1 MSSVMP
7 AAASRGSRQ
16 ERLIARLQ
24 IEIEELDRQRS
35 PLAIERRF
43 ALVGA
48 LADAQRFDEAAQ
60 ALDAIAVGAQEAETI
75 ARVHAQRGELLLRQ
89 RHIPRAIHEVNLA
102 LKLGESVQA
111 DALVGRAEALLGRI
125 YAAIDEPAIAR
136 EHLERGARLLE
147 GLRDA
152 GALAECLW
160 QLGVLAYH
168 EGRIAESQ
176 AAVARALTLLEAL
189 PGGLPAQD
197 IRLVGQ
203 LLDHQAFI
211 AFESGELAVA
221 LTLLEKA
228 IAHWA
233 QTEDKLALGRA
244 YDLVADA
251 RLYAGKW
258 REAEEAL
265 AQALSLV
272 ADDQATESLA
282 RRTASRLR
290 LWQGDLDAAERQA
303 RLAIERGLAAG
314 QPAAEAGGWEA
325 LADVRL
331 AQGRSEEAISLFEQA
346 TRINAKTNRVARLPV
361 SHLRL
366 AEACLAAGDAT
377 RAEAHLRRAR
387 ELFGDSPKLH
397 SKGFACRLDGEL
409 HLHRQNPGE
418 AVAAFTQSLSMF
430 EAAGF
435 LYDAACSHLGA
446 GRAFLALANAA
457 RARIHLEAAQRIL
470 TELGAKRLSAQA
482 AQLLAET
489 QRADATWASPP
500 PAPSLDALLIESL
513 VAASASPDLLLR
525 ELAILLRDELR
536 LTAAIFEQM
545 PDGIRLHAGG
555 APQAERMRRA
565 LESSLHDE
573 RSFPDDL
580 TVRVFSDARPGPDLA
595 PMRRF
600 FLCLAGAVPPSLA
613 TTIEALVHVVE
624 FILENHRLRNAA
636 RAARAVVSS
645 EPVANRFAHIGLLC
659 ESPAMLAV
667 AERIEKI
674 RSSDVTVL
682 ITGESGVG
690 KELVARALHATSRR
704 RDRVFL
710 PFNCAA
716 IPAELVESRLFGHRQ
731 GAFTGANKSALGIIR
746 SAAGGTLFLDEIGEL
761 ALHVQPK
768 LLRFLQEKEIHPVGD
783 EQPIK
788 VDVRVIAA
796 TNRDLEAEVAQGKF
810 REDLFHRLNVVRL
823 HVPPLR
829 ARRED
834 IAPLTKH
841 FLRECARREGKTVS
855 LSEAALERLCSLPW
869 PGNARQL
876 KNEVERAVAL
886 AEPNDVLTPDHFS
899 PELWRS
905 ASLAPSGSYPLPS
918 AVAGVRRGAGE
929 PLASGGATL
938 AEAVEALERRMV
950 AEALERHQGNVTHA
964 ARELGL
970 TRQGLILKRRRYGLE
985 KEPSCVAADNAPKLA
1000 RWSSG
1005 PR

>member
-1 MSSVMP
+1 MSNATLTSANSP
-7 AAASRGSRQ
+7 RGGRQ

-24 IEIEELDRQRS
+24 FEIKELDQQRS
-35 PLAIERRF
+35 PLATERRF
-43 ALVGA
+43 ALVEA
-48 LADAQRFDEAAQ
+48 LMDAQRFDEAAQ
-60 ALDAIAVGAQEAETI
+60 ALDAILAGAAEMETI
-75 ARVHAQRGELLLRQ
+75 ARAHASRGELLLRQ
-89 RHIPRAIHEVNLA
+89 QSIPRAIHEANLA
-102 LKLGESVQA
+102 LKLGESA
-111 DALVGRAEALLGRI
+111 LSDAVVGRAETLLGRI
-125 YAAIDEPAIAR
+125 YAAIDELAIAR
-136 EHLERGARLLE
+136 EHLERGARRLE

-152 GALAECLW
+152 RGLAECLW
-160 QLGVLAYH
+160 QLGVIAHH
-168 EGRIAESQ
+168 EGRDLESRE
-176 AAVARALTLLEAL
+176 AAARALSLLEAL

-197 IRLVGQ
+197 TRLVGQ
-203 LLDHQAFI
+203 LLDHQAFL
-211 AFESGELAVA
+211 AFEAGELAAA

-233 QTEDKLALGRA
+233 QTEDRLALGRA

-251 RLYAGKW
+251 RMYAGKW
-258 REAEEAL
+258 REAEAAL
-265 AQALSLV
+265 AQALALA
-272 ADDQATESLA
+272 ADDPATESLV

-314 QPAAEAGGWEA
+314 RAAAEAGGWEA
-325 LADVRL
+325 LAEALL
-331 AQGRSEEAISLFEQA
+331 AQGRGEEAVSLFEQA
-346 TRINAKTNRVARLPV
+346 TRINARINRVARLPV

-366 AEACLAAGDAT
+366 AEACLATGDAT

-387 ELFGDSPKLH
+387 ELAGDPPKLH
-397 SKGFACRLDGEL
+397 PRAVACRLDGEL
-409 HLHRQNPGE
+409 HLQRQNPGE
-418 AVAAFTQSLSMF
+418 AVTAFTQSLSMF

-457 RARIHLEAAQRIL
+457 RARFHLETAQRIL
-470 TELGAKRLSAQA
+470 TELGAKRLGAQA
-482 AQLLAET
+482 TQLVAET
-489 QRADATWASPP
+489 QRAAASAIAPP
-500 PAPSLDALLIESL
+500 PAPSLDALMIESL

-545 PDGIRLHAGG
+545 PDGLRLHAGG

-565 LESSLHDE
+565 LESSLHEE

-580 TVRVFSDARPGPDLA
+580 TVRVFSDARPGSDIA

-613 TTIEALVHVVE
+613 TAIEALAHVVE

-636 RAARAVVSS
+636 RAARAVVSG
-645 EPVANRFAHIGLLC
+645 EPVAHRFAHLGLLC

-674 RSSDVTVL
+674 RSSDVTTL

-731 GAFTGANKSALGIIR
+731 GAFTGASKSASGIIR
-746 SAAGGTLFLDEIGEL
+746 AAAGGTLFLDEVGEL

-768 LLRFLQEKEIHPVGD
+768 LLRFLEEKEIHPVGD
-783 EQPIK
+783 EQPVK

-834 IAPLTKH
+834 IAPLAKH
-841 FLRECARREGKTVS
+841 LLRECTRREGKAVS
-855 LSEAALERLCSLPW
+855 LSEAALERLCRLPW
-869 PGNARQL
+869 PGNVRQL
-876 KNEVERAVAL
+876 KNEIERAVAL
-886 AEPNDVLTPDHFS
+886 AEPNDILTPEHFS
-899 PELWRS
+899 PELWT
-905 ASLAPSGSYPLPS
+905 AAPQMPSGGYPMP
-918 AVAGVRRGAGE
+918 AAGGRGAGE
-929 PLASGGATL
+929 LAPPSGATL
-938 AEAVEALERRMV
+938 AEAVESLERRMV
-950 AEALERHQGNVTHA
+950 AAALERHRGNITHA

-985 KEPSCVAADNAPKLA
+985 KEPSGAAAGDAPKLA
-1000 RWSSG
+1000 PW
-1005 PR
+1005 